1 MDKELEKFLED
12 LANNSPNDSQF
23 DKLKEDNMKEV
34 EEDLIGGKSF
44 KKLKE
49 EVKRGEKWKH
59 LNNT

>member
-44 KKLKE
+44 KKLKDE
-49 EVKRGEKWKH
+49 LKRGEKWKH

>member
-49 EVKRGEKWKH
+49 EVKRGEK
-59 LNNT
+59 

>member
-1 MDKELEKFLED
+1 MKENINDFLEE
-12 LANNSPNDSQF
+12 LANNTPNDKQF

-44 KKLKE
+44 KKLKDE
-49 EVKRGEKWKH
+49 LKRGEKWKH

>member
-1 MDKELEKFLED
+1 MDKELENFLNE
-12 LANNSPNDSQF
+12 LANNTPNVDQF
-23 DKLKEDNMKEV
+23 SKIEEDNMKEA

-49 EVKRGEKWKH
+49 EVKRGKKWKH